1 MTSEL
6 HSTLTCSKEMFQGN
20 IQKGFTGKWP
30 QLPAAFQRARKLYKE
45 ENIIEIKEDGGRKIV
60 VY

>member
-1 MTSEL
+1 
-6 HSTLTCSKEMFQGN
+6 MFQGN